1 MVVEYSNYLHSRG
14 HSVTI
19 LTNLVN
25 TIFKIQAKVESFS
38 HNKSKLRTIN
48 KALFLKSN
56 SDVIIADIIA
66 MVLFLSFRNKK
77 RLLCFAQD
85 YDESYYK
92 NPLMKFLIRLMYY
105 YCLTI
110 RRIPVIAVSEKLGAL
125 LKQRFSADVT
135 IINNGIDTDLFYPD
149 KDKEYLSLKGN
160 RKVILI
166 FARSDFRKGFDLA
179 IKVLKNF
186 KQGMDNG
193 DISVWAVGENIP
205 VPFQINNFGFVSP
218 ESLRKI
224 LSCSDIFLY
233 PSRHEGLPLFILE
246 AMACGCP
253 IVTTEASNIVEDG
266 FDGLVCPIED
276 PECLTEKIRQIF
288 RDKDIGDIL
297 AKNAH
302 EKVAGFSIHTANL
315 LLENRLK
322 QFIHG

>member
-1 MVVEYSNYLHSRG
+1 MVVEYANYLHSQG

-25 TIFKIQAKVESFS
+25 TIFKIQSKVQTFS
-38 HNKSKLRTIN
+38 HNKCKLRTITE
-48 KALFLKSN
+48 ALFLKST
-56 SDVIIADIIA
+56 SDVIIADIIV
-66 MVLFLSFRNKK
+66 MVSFLLFRNKK
-77 RLLCFAQD
+77 RLLYFAQD
-85 YDESYYK
+85 YDESYYR
-92 NPLMKFLIRLMYY
+92 NPLMKLLIRLMYY

-110 RRIPVIAVSEKLGAL
+110 RRIPAIAVSEKLGAL

-135 IINNGIDTDLFYPD
+135 VINNGIDTDLFYPD

-160 RKVILI
+160 SKVILI

-179 IKVLKNF
+179 MRVVENF
-186 KQGMDNG
+186 SQEIDRGN
-193 DISVWAVGENIP
+193 ISIWAVGENIP
-205 VPFQINNFGFVSP
+205 VPFQMKNFGFVSP
-218 ESLRKI
+218 EILRKI

-266 FDGLVCPIED
+266 FDGLVCPIDD
-276 PECLTEKIRQIF
+276 PGCLTEKIRQIF
-288 RDKDIGDIL
+288 RDKDFGDIF
-297 AKNAH
+297 AQNAH
-302 EKVAGFSIHTANL
+302 KKVLRFSINTANL
-315 LLENRLK
+315 LFENRLK